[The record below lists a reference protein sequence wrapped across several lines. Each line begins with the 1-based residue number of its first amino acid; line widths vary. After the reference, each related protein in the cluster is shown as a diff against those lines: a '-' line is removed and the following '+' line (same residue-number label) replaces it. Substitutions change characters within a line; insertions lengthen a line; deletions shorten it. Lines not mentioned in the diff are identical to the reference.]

1 MFACRGEGGLC
12 IAFVLGGG
20 RLFSRFWTFYFFFRT
35 GYYWFAEVKDCKEWW
50 IQVPRS
56 LFRQVFFFLHKLPF
70 GASSA
75 LLQLG
80 GFCTFFVYDCCF
92 LLRVIL
98 SCGVLRQKTFKT
110 FRVQT
115 LTWCSHPRTSFLV
128 GRTPGPQ
135 NGGMVLLLL
144 TPKPPS
150 LWAILRYAAH
160 FS

>member
-1 MFACRGEGGLC
+1 MLLFWGVEGCFQDSELFIFFLGQDITGLQRLKIVKSGEFRCHVLS
-12 IAFVLGGG
+12 FVK
-20 RLFSRFWTFYFFFRT
+20 F
-35 GYYWFAEVKDCKEWW
+35 
-50 IQVPRS
+50 
-56 LFRQVFFFLHKLPF
+56 FFFLHKLPF

-98 SCGVLRQKTFKT
+98 SCGVLRQKTFKM
-110 FRVQT
+110 FMVRT
-115 LTWCSHPRTSFLV
+115 LTWCSHPCTSFLV

-150 LWAILRYAAH
+150 L
-160 FS
+160 